1 MSRMSSR
8 LLQSAFNYLFKNMSM
23 KRGQSKRSSE
33 DLNSIPQVKETEWLL
48 LNETVTINETELL

>member
-1 MSRMSSR
+1 
-8 LLQSAFNYLFKNMSM
+8 M

-48 LNETVTINETELL
+48 LNETVTINETELLWKLAI